1 MRSVTR
7 LTAPHHAHPTLPP
20 RQARYSEEN
29 NGHFGL
35 AAPYYTHFT
44 SPIRRYPD
52 LLLHR
57 ICATRYLGDEGGR
70 LTAEQIAPIA
80 KLSSERERIAE
91 AAERDSIEMKKVQYM
106 ERHLG
111 AEFSGTISDVRAFGF
126 FVLLD
131 DVFVDGLVHVSSMED
146 DYYAFQEEAY
156 SLVGQNTGRTF
167 RLGDRVLV
175 QVASVDREARR
186 IDFIALEREGAA
198 VGARAAGG
206 ADRAGSPRS
215 GKSKAR
221 GGGKERSRSKA
232 GGKRPGRTSKG
243 SGGGKSAPGG
253 GRRGKGGE
261 GAESGGKRGSS
272 GRSPGTGRRGRKGPG
287 KGGPKG
293 GGGRGRK

>member
-1 MRSVTR
+1 MVRPRQV
-7 LTAPHHAHPTLPP
+7 LCALAGVCLLATAPFAQDARPTPASADP
-20 RQARYSEEN
+20 DGAPAREY
-29 NGHFGL
+29 
-35 AAPYYTHFT
+35 AAP
-44 SPIRRYPD
+44 
-52 LLLHR
+52 
-57 ICATRYLGDEGGR
+57 ALGAVRVEAGQRPEIDGR
-70 LTAEQIAPIA
+70 LDEAVW
-80 KLSSERERIAE
+80 AE
-91 AAERDSIEMKKVQYM
+91 APAATGFVQLQPDAGQPATERTVAHVLYDGSALYVAFRAYVRDSE
-106 ERHLG
+106 
-111 AEFSGTISDVRAFGF
+111 T
-126 FVLLD
+126 
-131 DVFVDGLVHVSSMED
+131 LVAPLSRRD
-146 DYYAFQEEAY
+146 
-156 SLVGQNTGRTF
+156 QNVVT
-167 RLGDRVLV
+167 DRVLV

-198 VGARAAGG
+198 AGARAAGG
-206 ADRAGSPRS
+206 AGRAGSPRS

-243 SGGGKSAPGG
+243 SGSGKSAPAG